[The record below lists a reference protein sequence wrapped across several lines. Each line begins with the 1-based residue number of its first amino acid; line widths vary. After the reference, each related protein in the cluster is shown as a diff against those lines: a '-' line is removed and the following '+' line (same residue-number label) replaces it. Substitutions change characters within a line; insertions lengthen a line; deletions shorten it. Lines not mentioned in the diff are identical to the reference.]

1 MLSAMPRVG
10 CVAGAVLSLALMA
23 LAQPERSPL
32 NAATSAPSADPITAV
47 KPAPDADIAR
57 FMSSMTGVF
66 SADARDDEPAL
77 RLAAAP
83 AQLSQFSNALLVEIG
98 RQDTPGAAFRVMFLH
113 PYRRQGELR
122 LRVFDLVGQ
131 AGLKDALTGLWAMP
145 DALPKIDD
153 SALTPS
159 LDMPL
164 AVVPSGFVGKTDR
177 PYPTMRGGAIEMLC
191 SITIE
196 NGTLRI
202 ADSGYDA
209 GGVRVW
215 GQDQGKPIAFTRID
229 APAPK
234 ADRLEGGLVVITI
247 VPPES
252 GAPPL
257 EDGGELVAHYTGWFT
272 TGQVFDSS
280 RQTGRE
286 PFKVRLPGPVIKGW
300 NDGLKGMAKGERRR
314 LIVPPEL
321 AYGER
326 GFRGAIPPNST
337 LIFDVEALAVDN
349 TKPAVPLHEPQPM
362 NPHGGDGG
370 GHGGGRPAPVQ
381 PIGNPAT
388 NSAPEKPR

>member
-1 MLSAMPRVG
+1 MP
-10 CVAGAVLSLALMA
+10 
-23 LAQPERSPL
+23 SPL
-32 NAATSAPSADPITAV
+32 EAVTRDLTDEPITAV
-47 KPAPDADIAR
+47 KPAPDADITR
-57 FMSSMTGVF
+57 FMSAMTGMF
-66 SADARDDEPAL
+66 ASESRDGEPAL

-83 AQLSQFSNALLVEIG
+83 AKLSQFSDALLVEIG

-177 PYPTMRGGAIEMLC
+177 PFPTMRGGAIEMMC

-196 NGTLRI
+196 NGILRI
-202 ADSGYDA
+202 SDAGYDA
-209 GGVRVW
+209 SGTRVW
-215 GQDQGKPIAFTRID
+215 GQDQAKPIEFKRVN

-234 ADRLEGGLVVITI
+234 ASRLEGGLVVITI

-252 GAPPL
+252 DAPPL

-337 LIFDVEALAVDN
+337 LIFDVETLAVDN

-362 NPHGGDGG
+362 NPHGGG
-370 GHGGGRPAPVQ
+370 GHGGGRPAPDQ

>member
-1 MLSAMPRVG
+1 MVG
-10 CVAGAVLSLALMA
+10 SSYQLRITVATALAALCPLVT
-23 LAQPERSPL
+23 LAQPDRSPL
-32 NAATSAPSADPITAV
+32 EAATSVDADQRITAV
-47 KPAPDADIAR
+47 MTSPDADITK
-57 FMSSMTGVF
+57 FMASMSGVF
-66 SADARDDEPAL
+66 ASEARGEEPAL

-83 AQLSQFSNALLVEIG
+83 AQISQFSNALLVEIG

-122 LRVFDLVGQ
+122 LRMFDLVGQ
-131 AGLKDALTGLWAMP
+131 PGLKDALTGLWAMP
-145 DALPKIDD
+145 ESLPKIDD
-153 SALTPS
+153 AALTPS

-164 AVVPSGFVGKTDR
+164 ALMPSGFLGKTDR
-177 PYPTMRGGAIEMLC
+177 PFPTMRGGAIEMTC
-191 SITIE
+191 SIAIE

-202 ADSGYDA
+202 ADTGFDA
-209 GGVRVW
+209 NGQRVW
-215 GQDQGKPIAFTRID
+215 GQEQSKPIEFKRSD

-234 ADRLEGGLVVITI
+234 ASRLEGGLVVVTV

-252 GAPPL
+252 GAMPL
-257 EDGGELVAHYTGWFT
+257 EEGGELVAHYTGWFT
-272 TGQVFDSS
+272 SGQVFDSS

-300 NDGLKGMAKGERRR
+300 NEGLKGMAKGERRR

-337 LIFDVEALAVDN
+337 LIFDVEALTIDN
-349 TKPAVPLHEPQPM
+349 TKPETPPHEPQPM
-362 NPHGGDGG
+362 NPHGG
-370 GHGGGRPAPVQ
+370 GHGGGRPAPSQ

-388 NSAPEKPR
+388 NSNPEKPR